1 MPFNAW
7 QGASVLILIAMQK
20 ILILVVAGATAALA
34 APAAPPAPS
43 PTPTPA
49 ALSAEAYFAKGVAA
63 EDSGDVAAARIAYT
77 KALQLNPDLA
87 NCRYRLKELELN
99 GPKVAAKGREAKFG
113 KIMVPV
119 FHLDGAT
126 LQEALDALNLIID
139 KESKGLVAANFVVQD
154 PDAKLAAAKLTLNLK
169 NLPASAIMK
178 YLMTQAN
185 AKARYD
191 EHAIVIE
198 PK

>member
-1 MPFNAW
+1 
-7 QGASVLILIAMQK
+7 MQK
-20 ILILVVAGATAALA
+20 ILLLVVAGATATM
-34 APAAPPAPS
+34 AAPPAPS
-43 PTPTPA
+43 TPSPA
-49 ALSAEAYFAKGVAA
+49 STAQAYFAKGIAA
-63 EDSGDVAAARIAYT
+63 EDSGDVEAARSAYA

-87 NCRYRLKELELN
+87 NCRFRLKELELN
-99 GPKVAAKGREAKFG
+99 GAKVAAKGRETKFG
-113 KIMVPV
+113 KILVPA
-119 FHLDGAT
+119 FQLDGAS

-139 KESKGLVAANFVVQD
+139 KESKGQVSGNFVIQD
-154 PDAKLAAAKLTLNLK
+154 PAAKLAAAKLSLNLK
-169 NLPASAIMK
+169 NLPASAVMK

>member
-1 MPFNAW
+1 
-7 QGASVLILIAMQK
+7 MQK
-20 ILILVVAGATAALA
+20 ILILVVAASTAALA
-34 APAAPPAPS
+34 APAAPAAPPAAP
-43 PTPTPA
+43 PP

-63 EDSGDVAAARIAYT
+63 EDSGDVAAARLAYT
-77 KALQLNPDLA
+77 KALQINPDLA

-99 GPKVAAKGREAKFG
+99 GPKVAAKGREAKLG

-139 KESKGLVAANFVVQD
+139 KESKGQVAANFVVQD
-154 PDAKLAAAKLTLNLK
+154 PDSKLAAAKLTLNLK
-169 NLPASAIMK
+169 NLPASAVMK

-191 EHAIVIE
+191 EHAVVIE

>member
-1 MPFNAW
+1 MH
-7 QGASVLILIAMQK
+7 K
-20 ILILVVAGATAALA
+20 ILFLVVAAATAALA
-34 APAAPPAPS
+34 APPAPPAP
-43 PTPTPA
+43 PPA
-49 ALSAEAYFAKGVAA
+49 PSADAYFAKGIAA
-63 EDSGDVAAARIAYT
+63 EEAGDVAAARSAYT

-99 GPKVAAKGREAKFG
+99 GPKVAAKGREVGFG
-113 KIMVPV
+113 KIMVPE

-126 LQEALDALNLIID
+126 LQEALDALNLIIS
-139 KESKGLVAANFVVQD
+139 KQSKGTVAGNFVIQD
-154 PDAKLAAAKLTLNLK
+154 PSAKLASAKLTLNLK
-169 NLPASAIMK
+169 NLPASAVMK
-178 YLMTQAN
+178 YLMSQAN